1 MSEVKESSVL
11 KVLTSI
17 QKRNGYEIVEI
28 THGYV
33 KVKFNLE
40 KVEVLDN
47 PSIVYEAEIFK
58 VANFVALAAV
68 NELDSFVL
76 SSHVDFLSQ
85 VEVESKEL
93 IFEAKAMS
101 SSLGKK
107 FVEVTAK
114 SNDIT
119 IFIGDFTVLKLDKRT
134 DLRL

>member
-1 MSEVKESSVL
+1 MSEVKENILL
-11 KVLTSI
+11 KVLISV
-17 QKRNGYEIVEI
+17 QKRNSYEIQEI
-28 THGYV
+28 HHGYV
-33 KVKFNLE
+33 KIKFSLE
-40 KVEVLDN
+40 KADVADN
-47 PSIVYEAEIFK
+47 KNIVFEADIFK
-58 VANFVALAAV
+58 VANFAALAAV

-85 VEVESKEL
+85 VELESKEL

-114 SNDIT
+114 SNDIV